1 MTKLDLRNPTG
12 LHLSESNFRKHEAD
26 ILIFLQTFPAPIT
39 LAHPTLACSTYT
51 AQLRN
56 AINAHITKR
65 FESQV
70 DPDQLREAWSKSVA
84 IRSETAVTL
93 GPKHAIHAIAQ
104 DITAAAQASVATPN
118 YLIEL
123 DKPILDVLR
132 ALAYLYAAEIFHL
145 PTKVTNP
152 PENFEPFPS
161 NIWEQREDFWLLA

>member
-12 LHLSESNFRKHEAD
+12 LHLSESNFRKHESD
-26 ILIFLQTFPAPIT
+26 IASFLRSFPAPIT
-39 LAHPTLACSTYT
+39 LTHPTLACSTYT

-84 IRSETAVTL
+84 IRSATSVTL
-93 GPKHAIHAIAQ
+93 GPKQAIHAL
-104 DITAAAQASVATPN
+104 TKSLTTEPAASIPNTN
-118 YLIEL
+118 YLLEL
-123 DKPILDVLR
+123 DHPTIDVLR
-132 ALAYLYAAEIFHL
+132 ALAYLYAAEVFHL

-152 PENFEPFPS
+152 PDLFEPFPG
-161 NIWEQREDFWLLA
+161 NAWVQRETVWLLA